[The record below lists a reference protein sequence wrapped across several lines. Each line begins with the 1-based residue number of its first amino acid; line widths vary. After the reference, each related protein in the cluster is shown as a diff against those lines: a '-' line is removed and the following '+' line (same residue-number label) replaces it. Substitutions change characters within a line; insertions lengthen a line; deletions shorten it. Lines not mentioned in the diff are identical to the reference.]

1 MKLFLSI
8 VLATILGYLLL
19 MMGPLVGGLIAF
31 GIVVGCLFRGL
42 YLLNDLSNR
51 LSKLAPKSDKVKDAY
66 DNYLKEKGLSNPA
79 EEIK

>member
-8 VLATILGYLLL
+8 VLATIFGYLLL

-31 GIVVGCLFRGL
+31 GIVVGSLFRGL

-66 DNYLKEKGLSNPA
+66 DNYLKEKGISNPA

>member
-19 MMGPLVGGLIAF
+19 MMGPLVGGIIGF
-31 GIVVGCLFRGL
+31 GIVVGFLFRGL

-51 LSKLAPKSDKVKDAY
+51 LSKIVPKSDKVKDAY
-66 DNYLKEKGLSNPA
+66 DNYLKEKGINNQV
-79 EEIK
+79 EGN

>member
-19 MMGPLVGGLIAF
+19 MMGPLVGGIIAF
-31 GIVVGCLFRGL
+31 GIVVGSLFRGL

-51 LSKLAPKSDKVKDAY
+51 LSKIAPKSDKVKDAY
-66 DNYLKEKGLSNPA
+66 DNYLKEK
-79 EEIK
+79 EINN